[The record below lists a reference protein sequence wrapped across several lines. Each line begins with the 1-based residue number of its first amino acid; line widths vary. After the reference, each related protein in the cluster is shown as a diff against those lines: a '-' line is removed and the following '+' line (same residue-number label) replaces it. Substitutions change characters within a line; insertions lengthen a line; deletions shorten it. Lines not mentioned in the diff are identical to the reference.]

1 MPNIVKHREM
11 DYAKVCAAAM
21 RPFAKLPWILVEIV
35 VVYDD
40 DDDDDDDVHRSYVDV
55 NVNTSNIIQLQVI
68 GENE

>member
-1 MPNIVKHREM
+1 M

-35 VVYDD
+35 AVYDD

>member
-1 MPNIVKHREM
+1 M

-40 DDDDDDDVHRSYVDV
+40 DDDDDVHRSYVDV

>member
-1 MPNIVKHREM
+1 M

-21 RPFAKLPWILVEIV
+21 RPFGKLPWILVEIV
-35 VVYDD
+35 VVY